1 MAGPIE
7 KQRTVAIITG
17 ANTGVG
23 YGIVQRLLE
32 KDCSIKIV
40 MACRNFSRAK
50 HAQSSLLEQFPFAD
64 IDIEL
69 VDLNSVRSV
78 LAFCA
83 SIKAK

>member
-1 MAGPIE
+1 MSLSIE
-7 KQRTVAIITG
+7 KQQKVAIVTG

-32 KDCSIKIV
+32 EDCSIKIV

-50 HAQSSLLEQFPFAD
+50 RAQSSLLNQFPFAD

-69 VDLNSVRSV
+69 VDLNNVRSV
-78 LAFCA
+78 LEFCTH
-83 SIKAK
+83 IKAK